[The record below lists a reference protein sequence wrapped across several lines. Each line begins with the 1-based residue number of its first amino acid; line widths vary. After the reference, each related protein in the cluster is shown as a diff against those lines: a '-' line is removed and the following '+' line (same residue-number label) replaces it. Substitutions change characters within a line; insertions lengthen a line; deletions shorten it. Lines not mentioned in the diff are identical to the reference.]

1 MIMIYIKRIAK
12 KIFSIFQRKTIIYTE
27 IVRLSP
33 NEMLKDRF
41 VLITGGTSG
50 IGFSIAESFI
60 NAGAVVCITGR
71 DIKRCEKAVEQ
82 LKVKTGNRNNDK
94 IFCCEMDMLQVSS
107 FEQVVSSVVQ
117 KMGKIDILVN
127 NAGINLNGS
136 YHCTEEAYNSIL
148 DTNLKGMFFL
158 SRCVG
163 EYMVKNEIGGNILN
177 IASASSL
184 RPAINPYIISKW
196 GVRGLTQGLAKK
208 YIKHNIVV
216 NGLAPG
222 PTATPMLR
230 KDGHQDNISL
240 PNTPSGRYAL
250 PEEIANMAVVL
261 TSSMGRLIVGDIVYM
276 TGGAGLLTYDDI
288 KY

>member
-1 MIMIYIKRIAK
+1 MSINSFIKRGLKYIVSGVPTK
-12 KIFSIFQRKTIIYTE
+12 RITQE
-27 IVRLSP
+27 IVMLSP
-33 NEMLKDRF
+33 SNLLLGKTA
-41 VLITGGTSG
+41 LITGGTSG

-136 YHCTEEAYNSIL
+136 YHCTEEAYDSIL

-163 EYMVKNEIGGNILN
+163 EYMVKNEIEGNILN

-184 RPAINPYIISKW
+184 RPAINPYILSKW
-196 GVRGLTQGLAKK
+196 GVRGLTLGLAKK
-208 YIKHNIVV
+208 FIKYNIVV
-216 NGLAPG
+216 NGIAPG
-222 PTATPMLR
+222 PTATPMLGE
-230 KDGHQDNISL
+230 DSSDDIAL
-240 PNTPSGRYAL
+240 PNNPSGRFAL

-261 TSSMGRLIVGDIVYM
+261 TSSMGRLVVGDIVYM
-276 TGGAGLLTYDDI
+276 TGGSGLTTFDDI